1 VRTLYPPIQPY
12 DTFTLE
18 TGDGHSLYVE
28 QVGDPRG
35 APMLF
40 LHGGPGGGLDP
51 IHRRFF
57 DPARHRV
64 VLFDQR
70 GAGRSR
76 PHAGLSNN
84 TTAHLVDDIERIRVR
99 LGIER
104 WNVFGGSWGSTLALV
119 YALAH
124 TSRVR
129 SLLLRGVFLARKSEL
144 RWFYQEG
151 ASFIFPDAWERF
163 LAPIAVDER
172 HDMIAA
178 YHRLLT
184 GNDLEKRLVAARAW
198 SAWEGNTS
206 RLIVDQGLVDRC
218 MHEPFAVALA
228 TIECHYFMHGA
239 FLPSDNFILDEVHR
253 LIGIPTVIVQG
264 RYDVVCPPVSAW
276 DLKRALPHAEFRL
289 IGDAGHASSE
299 PGITAALVD
308 ATDRFASLR

>member
-1 VRTLYPPIQPY
+1 MRTLYPPIQPY
-12 DTFTLE
+12 DTFMFE

-28 QVGDPRG
+28 QVGNPQG
-35 APMLF
+35 APMVF

-76 PHAGLSNN
+76 PHAGLENN
-84 TTAHLVDDIERIRVR
+84 TTAHLVDDIESIRNR

-124 TSRVR
+124 TPRVR
-129 SLLLRGVFLARKSEL
+129 SLTLRGIFLARRSEL
-144 RWFYQEG
+144 HWFYQEG
-151 ASFIFPDAWERF
+151 ASLIFPDAWERF
-163 LAPIAVDER
+163 IAPIPVDER
-172 HDMIAA
+172 HDLIGA
-178 YHRLLT
+178 YHRRLT
-184 GNDLEKRLVAARAW
+184 GDDSEKRLAAARAW

-218 MHEPFAVALA
+218 MHESFAVALA
-228 TIECHYFMHGA
+228 AIESHYFVNGA
-239 FLPSDNFILDEVHR
+239 FLPSDGYLLKEAHR

-264 RYDVVCPPVSAW
+264 RYDVVCPAVSAW
-276 DLKRALPHAEFRL
+276 DLKRAMPHAELRL
-289 IGDAGHASSE
+289 IADAGHASSE
-299 PGITAALVD
+299 PGITAALID
-308 ATDRFASLR
+308 ATDRFATFR